1 MAKKKTYT
9 IKGHRQIQR
18 EKEQVCRTV
27 QDEYETK
34 LTNLK
39 KQIIDLFPGLRLEQ
53 VQVALSAGLDVELNT
68 KVSAQALM
76 DILRS

>member
-1 MAKKKTYT
+1 MAKKKTCT
-9 IKGHRQIQR
+9 VKGHRQIQR
-18 EKEQVCRTV
+18 EKEQVRKTV

-39 KQIIDLFPGLRLEQ
+39 KQIIDLFPELKHGQ
-53 VQVALSAGLDVELNT
+53 VLDALDAGFDVTIDT

-76 DILRS
+76 EILRS